1 MRFAAL
7 LAFAAIAQ
15 AGELEIRGTVLDA
28 TTNQPIH
35 RARVALSF
43 WKEAGFIHRGALTI
57 FTGEDGTF
65 SFTDVPEGEFELLA
79 FKTGFIGDARVPSI
93 RVGFGERK
101 REFTLRLTPTG
112 ELTVMVRDDRGVPL
126 GGAQVRIE
134 RKPEAGPLLDL
145 FWRRPTRRAS
155 VSSSSR
161 PARIG

>member
-1 MRFAAL
+1 HRPARRPWRCDHQSAPSRPISPLDLDGRRRRIHWAGPCGCAVRDRRSHVRPDGFGYRDTQGTAMRFAAL

-79 FKTGFIGDARVPSI
+79 FKTGFI
-93 RVGFGERK
+93 
-101 REFTLRLTPTG
+101 
-112 ELTVMVRDDRGVPL
+112 
-126 GGAQVRIE
+126 
-134 RKPEAGPLLDL
+134 
-145 FWRRPTRRAS
+145 
-155 VSSSSR
+155 
-161 PARIG
+161 